1 MTYFTPYEAAPSL
14 FHIYEPGD
22 VHCTLIVGRERA
34 LLFDT
39 GYGFCDIREAVSA
52 LTDLPLTIVNS
63 HGHLDHA
70 GGNFWFEQ
78 KIYIHP
84 YERQVYDLYQK
95 EKESL
100 MDRMWSL
107 YQQGKKPR
115 PWPEGFDRQ
124 DYYSYKPCSFID
136 LTDGQVFDLG
146 GRIVEVF
153 FFPGH
158 TRGCVALYDHQS
170 GLLLSGDNLGHSI
183 WIMFEQ
189 SAPLAE
195 YRSCLCRLKDSFDI
209 KGILGSH
216 YGGIYPASLIDT
228 VIQCIDQRHD
238 GNSTIFTHPRKGYKA
253 LRRKVPLTGVP
264 GIKDLYLIPFD

>member
-95 EKESL
+95 EKKSL

-107 YQQGKKPR
+107 YQQGEETP
-115 PWPEGFDRQ
+115 
-124 DYYSYKPCSFID
+124 S
-136 LTDGQVFDLG
+136 
-146 GRIVEVF
+146 
-153 FFPGH
+153 
-158 TRGCVALYDHQS
+158 
-170 GLLLSGDNLGHSI
+170 
-183 WIMFEQ
+183 
-189 SAPLAE
+189 LA
-195 YRSCLCRLKDSFDI
+195 
-209 KGILGSH
+209 
-216 YGGIYPASLIDT
+216 
-228 VIQCIDQRHD
+228 
-238 GNSTIFTHPRKGYKA
+238 
-253 LRRKVPLTGVP
+253 
-264 GIKDLYLIPFD
+264 

>member
-95 EKESL
+95 EK
-100 MDRMWSL
+100 
-107 YQQGKKPR
+107 KKPHG
-115 PWPEGFDRQ
+115 PNVV
-124 DYYSYKPCSFID
+124 S
-136 LTDGQVFDLG
+136 
-146 GRIVEVF
+146 
-153 FFPGH
+153 
-158 TRGCVALYDHQS
+158 
-170 GLLLSGDNLGHSI
+170 LSAGEETPS
-183 WIMFEQ
+183 
-189 SAPLAE
+189 LA
-195 YRSCLCRLKDSFDI
+195 
-209 KGILGSH
+209 
-216 YGGIYPASLIDT
+216 
-228 VIQCIDQRHD
+228 
-238 GNSTIFTHPRKGYKA
+238 
-253 LRRKVPLTGVP
+253 
-264 GIKDLYLIPFD
+264 